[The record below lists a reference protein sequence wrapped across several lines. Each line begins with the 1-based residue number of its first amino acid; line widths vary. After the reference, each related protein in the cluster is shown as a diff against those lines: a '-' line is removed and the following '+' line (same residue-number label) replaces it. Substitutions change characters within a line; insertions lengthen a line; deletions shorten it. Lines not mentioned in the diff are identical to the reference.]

1 MKKSLLLC
9 FVTVLF
15 LAGCSMGG
23 IEEVDEI
30 TINEMLSFWE
40 VKPDSSAT
48 ITDADDIEVL
58 IEGIG
63 NAKRESGIADVMDP
77 EFELLIGDRKF
88 YLWFVGPGSVMDQED
103 TNTIYTLK
111 NGVREQFE
119 EIILPEFE

>member
-1 MKKSLLLC
+1 MKKSFLL
-9 FVTVLF
+9 FIATILF

-30 TINEMLSFWE
+30 TINEMVSFGE
-40 VKPDSSAT
+40 VKPDSSVT
-48 ITDADDIEVL
+48 ITDADDIEIL
-58 IEGIG
+58 IEGIES
-63 NAKRESGIADVMDP
+63 AKKEPGIADVMDP

-88 YLWFVGPGSVMDQED
+88 YLWFVGEGSVMDQED
-103 TNTIYTLK
+103 THTIYTLK

>member
-1 MKKSLLLC
+1 MKRGLLLC
-9 FVTVLF
+9 IATILF

-40 VKPDSSAT
+40 VKPDSSVT
-48 ITDADDIEVL
+48 ITDADDIEIL
-58 IEGIG
+58 IEGIKS
-63 NAKRESGIADVMDP
+63 AKKEPGTADVMDP

-88 YLWFVGPGSVMDQED
+88 YIWFIGPGSVMDQED
-103 TNTIYTLK
+103 THTLYTLK

-119 EIILPEFE
+119 EIVLPEFE